1 MPKTEFFTLPSSV
14 GNQQFGRTSFA
25 LFTLDGVAIEIL
37 TDELAVSCPTADESI
52 EQPVRSPEVGEKGLD
67 AIRRGPQ
74 TVHEQNFSG
83 PERC

>member
-1 MPKTEFFTLPSSV
+1 M

-25 LFTLDGVAIEIL
+25 LLTLDDVAIEIL
-37 TDELAVSCPTADESI
+37 SDELVVSFPTDDKSI
-52 EQPVRSPEVGEKGLD
+52 EQPLRSPEVGEKGLD

-74 TVHEQNFSG
+74 TVYEQNFSG

>member
-1 MPKTEFFTLPSSV
+1 M

-25 LFTLDGVAIEIL
+25 LFTLDDVAIEIL
-37 TDELAVSCPTADESI
+37 SDELAVSFPTDDKSI
-52 EQPVRSPEVGEKGLD
+52 EQPVRSPEVGEKGLG